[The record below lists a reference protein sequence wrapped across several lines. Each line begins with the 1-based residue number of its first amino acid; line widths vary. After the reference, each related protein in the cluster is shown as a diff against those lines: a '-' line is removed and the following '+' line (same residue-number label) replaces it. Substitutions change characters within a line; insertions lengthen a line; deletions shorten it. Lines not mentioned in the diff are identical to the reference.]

1 MKNKKKIVL
10 LGAVSLIICI
20 LFLTVGL
27 DSNYK
32 YVLSKRIPKLIAII
46 LTGVSISFSSM
57 VFQTIT
63 NNRILTPGVMGM
75 DSIYIFLQTLIIF
88 FLGSSSSLSRNNNL
102 NFIISLI
109 FMILVM
115 QLLYKLMIGKKNLN
129 ILYLL
134 LIGMVFK
141 TFFGSLSSFMQTVID
156 PNEFQM
162 VQDKMFASFNN
173 INADRLLISLI
184 LVAISIVYAS
194 EYLNIFDVMAL
205 GREEAI
211 NLGVDYELVVKKV
224 LVVIAILLSVSTALV
239 GPITFLGLM
248 VVSISREFIKSYKHS
263 YLITSSAFIA
273 VIALVGGQ
281 FIVERVMN
289 FKVTIDVIINFIG
302 GIYFIYLLLKESRSN
317 DTVK

>member
-1 MKNKKKIVL
+1 
-10 LGAVSLIICI
+10 
-20 LFLTVGL
+20 
-27 DSNYK
+27 
-32 YVLSKRIPKLIAII
+32 
-46 LTGVSISFSSM
+46 
-57 VFQTIT
+57 
-63 NNRILTPGVMGM
+63 
-75 DSIYIFLQTLIIF
+75 
-88 FLGSSSSLSRNNNL
+88 
-102 NFIISLI
+102 
-109 FMILVM
+109 
-115 QLLYKLMIGKKNLN
+115 
-129 ILYLL
+129 
-134 LIGMVFK
+134 
-141 TFFGSLSSFMQTVID
+141 
-156 PNEFQM
+156 
-162 VQDKMFASFNN
+162 
-173 INADRLLISLI
+173 
-184 LVAISIVYAS
+184 
-194 EYLNIFDVMAL
+194 MAL

>member
-20 LFLTVGL
+20 LFITVGL

-173 INADRLLISLI
+173 INADILLISLI

-194 EYLNIFDVMAL
+194 EYINIFDVMAL

>member
-173 INADRLLISLI
+173 INADILLISLI

-194 EYLNIFDVMAL
+194 EYINIFDVMAL

-263 YLITSSAFIA
+263 YLITASAFIA

>member
-1 MKNKKKIVL
+1 
-10 LGAVSLIICI
+10 
-20 LFLTVGL
+20 
-27 DSNYK
+27 
-32 YVLSKRIPKLIAII
+32 
-46 LTGVSISFSSM
+46 
-57 VFQTIT
+57 
-63 NNRILTPGVMGM
+63 
-75 DSIYIFLQTLIIF
+75 
-88 FLGSSSSLSRNNNL
+88 
-102 NFIISLI
+102 
-109 FMILVM
+109 
-115 QLLYKLMIGKKNLN
+115 MIGKKNLN

-173 INADRLLISLI
+173 INADILLISLI

-194 EYLNIFDVMAL
+194 EYINIFDVMAL

>member
-88 FLGSSSSLSRNNNL
+88 FLGSGSSLSRNKNL

-173 INADRLLISLI
+173 INADILLISLI

-194 EYLNIFDVMAL
+194 EYINIFDVMAL

-263 YLITSSAFIA
+263 YLITASAFIA

>member
-173 INADRLLISLI
+173 INADILLISLI

-194 EYLNIFDVMAL
+194 EYINIFDVMAL

>member
-173 INADRLLISLI
+173 INADILLISLI

-194 EYLNIFDVMAL
+194 EYINIFDVMAI

>member
-134 LIGMVFK
+134 LV
-141 TFFGSLSSFMQTVID
+141 
-156 PNEFQM
+156 
-162 VQDKMFASFNN
+162 
-173 INADRLLISLI
+173 
-184 LVAISIVYAS
+184 
-194 EYLNIFDVMAL
+194 
-205 GREEAI
+205 
-211 NLGVDYELVVKKV
+211 
-224 LVVIAILLSVSTALV
+224 
-239 GPITFLGLM
+239 
-248 VVSISREFIKSYKHS
+248 
-263 YLITSSAFIA
+263 
-273 VIALVGGQ
+273 
-281 FIVERVMN
+281 
-289 FKVTIDVIINFIG
+289 
-302 GIYFIYLLLKESRSN
+302 
-317 DTVK
+317 